1 MKKAKKMMSGGMAK
15 KPKKMM
21 GGGMSMDPRAAGGMQ
36 ASMDPRMDPRMSSS
50 PPSGIGSGTMGMKSV
65 PEVEIEMGYGKP
77 IAMAKGGAMKA
88 RGSGCAVRG
97 TGFKRNG

>member
-1 MKKAKKMMSGGMAK
+1 MKKTKKMMSGGMAK

-21 GGGMSMDPRAAGGMQ
+21 GGGMPMGRGMGSGMDPSMGGGMGMNQ
-36 ASMDPRMDPRMSSS
+36 MSMK
-50 PPSGIGSGTMGMKSV
+50 GA

-77 IAMAKGGAMKA
+77 VAMAKGGSMKA
-88 RGSGCAVRG
+88 RGSGCAIRG